1 MQLAA
6 ARKKIEDLSMQV
18 AGIQALQTAQQAAAA
33 EALKAR
39 AQLAVLQQQLAA
51 QGGVLS
57 SYCEEQVPVRRRC
70 NAMHIGASTCF
81 DRVLHEARTPTA
93 MFFQS
98 TLCCK
103 CVQAMQAELTALREQ
118 LAQAQSEA
126 AEASDLAD
134 SRVQVDVGRAGG
146 AG

>member
-33 EALKAR
+33 EALEAR

-57 SYCEEQVPVRRRC
+57 SYCEKQVPVRRRC
-70 NAMHIGASTCF
+70 NAMHIGASTYF
-81 DRVLHEARTPTA
+81 DKR
-93 MFFQS
+93 
-98 TLCCK
+98 
-103 CVQAMQAELTALREQ
+103 
-118 LAQAQSEA
+118 A
-126 AEASDLAD
+126 A
-134 SRVQVDVGRAGG
+134 
-146 AG
+146 